1 MKDNLVY
8 IIGTTDHKV
17 ILETSYLSKVVFFG
31 ELRSVQDEVERTDDE
46 IIKIVNHLHIAYLQ
60 SKTMINM
67 LNFVDAVRDMETEDI
82 LDTNIYDIIKLAE
95 EMEYS

>member
-31 ELRSVQDEVERTDDE
+31 ELRSSQDEIERTDDE
-46 IIKIVNHLHIAYLQ
+46 IFEITNHLHRAYIK
-60 SKTMINM
+60 SKVMINM
-67 LNFVDAVRDMETEDI
+67 LSFVDAVRNMSTEDI
-82 LDTNIYDIIKLAE
+82 LNTDIYDIIELAAGE
-95 EMEYS
+95 DY

>member
-31 ELRSVQDEVERTDDE
+31 ELRSSQDTIERTDDE
-46 IIKIVNHLHIAYLQ
+46 IFEITNHLHRAYIE
-60 SKTMINM
+60 SKVMIN
-67 LNFVDAVRDMETEDI
+67 LLSFVDAVRNMSTEDI
-82 LDTNIYDIIKLAE
+82 LNTDIYDIIELAAGE
-95 EMEYS
+95 DY